1 MGLESHVMT
10 VGAASARTTALLR
23 NATVG
28 SLVPPSMLE
37 GRGSRRLEATAFIL
51 PGHGDLG
58 GYLARLAAAR
68 EDFAGWDGRVVVLSA
83 DGKAAHRAAIVDRY
97 GQVYETTEAVDA
109 ADLPGTGDLLEWF
122 RFLATACPECGVLDD
137 PTDRDWVP

>member
-1 MGLESHVMT
+1 MT
-10 VGAASARTTALLR
+10 VGASNARTNALIR
-23 NATVG
+23 HATVG
-28 SLVPPSMLE
+28 ALLPPSVLG

-51 PGHGDLG
+51 PGRGDLA

-83 DGKAAHRAAIVDRY
+83 DGEAAHRAAIVDRY
-97 GQVYETTEAVDA
+97 GQVYETTDA
-109 ADLPGTGDLLEWF
+109 TDTADLPSTDDLREWF